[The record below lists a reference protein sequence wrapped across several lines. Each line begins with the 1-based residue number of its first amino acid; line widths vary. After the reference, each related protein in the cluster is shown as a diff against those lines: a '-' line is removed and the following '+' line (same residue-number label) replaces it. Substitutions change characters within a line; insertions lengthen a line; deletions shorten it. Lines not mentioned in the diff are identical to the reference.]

1 VYFVSDDPVLRRHG
15 RAFVT
20 IGPVGLTLISR
31 DEEKAWTA
39 TIPIPVD
46 QPVTA
51 DPLSA
56 IRERMGV
63 EFTVDHV
70 ISTAQW
76 EGSLSVATRYR
87 HGSAFLVGDAAHQF
101 YPGGFGADAG
111 IADAVDLGWKLA
123 ATVNGW
129 GGPQLLA
136 SYETERRPV
145 ALLYRELCASQLDL
159 WRRFHRLTA
168 AGASREQLA
177 GVLEQEFHHVDN
189 LGAQFG
195 TRYAPSPVVWPE
207 KGSPPSWYWDRI
219 NPTTWPGCRVPAVRL
234 SNGDQV
240 LDRLGDELCLVD
252 LSGQNIGETL
262 VKEARQRGIPMNH
275 LPLTDAA
282 VRACWERDL
291 VLVRPDQHV
300 AWRDDDVP
308 HNCEDV
314 LDRVTGHRT
323 T

>member
-1 VYFVSDDPVLRRHG
+1 
-15 RAFVT
+15 
-20 IGPVGLTLISR
+20 
-31 DEEKAWTA
+31 
-39 TIPIPVD
+39 
-46 QPVTA
+46 
-51 DPLSA
+51 
-56 IRERMGV
+56 
-63 EFTVDHV
+63 
-70 ISTAQW
+70 
-76 EGSLSVATRYR
+76 
-87 HGSAFLVGDAAHQF
+87 
-101 YPGGFGADAG
+101 
-111 IADAVDLGWKLA
+111 
-123 ATVNGW
+123 
-129 GGPQLLA
+129 
-136 SYETERRPV
+136 V
-145 ALLYRELCASQLDL
+145 ALLYREMCASQVDL

-195 TRYAPSPVVWPE
+195 TRYTHSPVVWPE
-207 KGSPPSWYWDRI
+207 RGSPPSWYWDRI

-234 SNGDQV
+234 GNGDQV
-240 LDRLGDELCLVD
+240 LDRLGDGMCLVD

-275 LPLTDAA
+275 LPLTDSA

-308 HNCEDV
+308 HNWEDV